1 MAVLRGVTAA
11 LVLLVLPVAAAAQTP
26 VAGTTPAVTV
36 GTAPPV
42 GAGAAPAAVA
52 GPAGTPPTG
61 ALAVG
66 EPQPPL
72 AALPAPIRFVN
83 EVKIGVLANDIAFL
97 GRHVE
102 AGTDVNLELLF
113 NSPALLKVI
122 GSPRPDL
129 GMTINS
135 AGETQRG
142 YAGLTWGVTLIH
154 SLLRPDDGIFLNGS
168 LGGAY
173 QDGYTNSPAPQRKE
187 LGSPV
192 LFRESIELG
201 YQATARLSLSAFIE
215 HMSNAD
221 LAPHNDGMTDAGA
234 RIGIKF

>member
-1 MAVLRGVTAA
+1 MAALRGATAA

-26 VAGTTPAVTV
+26 VAGT
-36 GTAPPV
+36 
-42 GAGAAPAAVA
+42 APAAVV
-52 GPAGTPPTG
+52 GPTATPAVGAAPPGAARPIGTPVAG
-61 ALAVG
+61 A
-66 EPQPPL
+66 PQPPL
-72 AALPAPIRFVN
+72 AALATPIQFIN

-113 NSPALLKVI
+113 NSPALLRAI

-154 SLLRPDDGIFLNGS
+154 GLLRPDDGIFLNGS

-173 QDGYTNSPAPQRKE
+173 QDGYTNNPAPQRKE

-234 RIGIKF
+234 RLGIKF

>member
-36 GTAPPV
+36 GTAPSV

>member
-1 MAVLRGVTAA
+1 MAALRGVTAA
-11 LVLLVLPVAAAAQTP
+11 LVLLVLPIAAAAQS
-26 VAGTTPAVTV
+26 ATV
-36 GTAPPV
+36 GTAPP
-42 GAGAAPAAVA
+42 ASA
-52 GPAGTPPTG
+52 GPTAVPLAGTPQ
-61 ALAVG
+61 L
-66 EPQPPL
+66 PL
-72 AALPAPIRFVN
+72 EVAPAPIRYIN

-113 NSPALLKVI
+113 DPPALLRAI

-154 SLLRPDDGIFLNGS
+154 GLLRPDDGIFLNGS

-173 QDGYTNSPAPQRKE
+173 QDGYTNSPAPARKE

-192 LFRESIELG
+192 LFRESVELG
-201 YQATARLSLSAFIE
+201 YQATVRLSLSAFIE
-215 HMSNAD
+215 HMSNAG
-221 LAPHNDGMTDAGA
+221 LAPHNEGMTDAGA

>member
-1 MAVLRGVTAA
+1 MAVLRRATAA
-11 LVLLVLPVAAAAQTP
+11 LVLLILPVAAAAQTP
-26 VAGTTPAVTV
+26 DAGAAPPLGVAA
-36 GTAPPV
+36 APPV
-42 GAGAAPAAVA
+42 GVEPTAAPV
-52 GPAGTPPTG
+52 
-61 ALAVG
+61 ALAP
-66 EPQPPL
+66 EPPP
-72 AALPAPIRFVN
+72 AALPAPIRFIN

-113 NSPALLKVI
+113 DAPALLRVI

-154 SLLRPDDGIFLNGS
+154 GLLRPDDGIFLNGS

-221 LAPHNDGMTDAGA
+221 LAPHNAGMTDAGA
-234 RIGIKF
+234 RLGIKF

>member
-36 GTAPPV
+36 GTALPV

-52 GPAGTPPTG
+52 GPAGAPPPG

-113 NSPALLKVI
+113 DSPALLKVI

-129 GMTINS
+129 GMS
-135 AGETQRG
+135 
-142 YAGLTWGVTLIH
+142 V
-154 SLLRPDDGIFLNGS
+154 
-168 LGGAY
+168 
-173 QDGYTNSPAPQRKE
+173 SPR
-187 LGSPV
+187 SS
-192 LFRESIELG
+192 RES
-201 YQATARLSLSAFIE
+201 
-215 HMSNAD
+215 
-221 LAPHNDGMTDAGA
+221 
-234 RIGIKF
+234 

>member
-66 EPQPPL
+66 EAQPPL

-142 YAGLTWGVTLIH
+142 YAGLTWGVTLTH

>member
-1 MAVLRGVTAA
+1 MAVLRRATAA
-11 LVLLVLPVAAAAQTP
+11 LVFLILPVAAAAQTP
-26 VAGTTPAVTV
+26 
-36 GTAPPV
+36 
-42 GAGAAPAAVA
+42 GAGAAPSLGVAAA
-52 GPAGTPPTG
+52 PPVSVEPTAAPV
-61 ALAVG
+61 ALA
-66 EPQPPL
+66 PQPPL
-72 AALPAPIRFVN
+72 AALPAPIRFIN

-113 NSPALLKVI
+113 DAPALLRVI

-154 SLLRPDDGIFLNGS
+154 GLLRPDDGIFLNGS

-234 RIGIKF
+234 RLGIKF

>member
-36 GTAPPV
+36 GTARPV
-42 GAGAAPAAVA
+42 GAGAAPTAVA
-52 GPAGTPPTG
+52 GPAGTPSTG

-113 NSPALLKVI
+113 DSPALLKVI

-201 YQATARLSLSAFIE
+201 YQATAKLSLSAFIE

>member
-1 MAVLRGVTAA
+1 MAALRGATAA

-26 VAGTTPAVTV
+26 GVGTT
-36 GTAPPV
+36 
-42 GAGAAPAAVA
+42 APAAVA
-52 GPAGTPPTG
+52 GPTATPAAGAAPPGVAEPPGTAVAG
-61 ALAVG
+61 A
-66 EPQPPL
+66 PQLPL
-72 AALPAPIRFVN
+72 AALPAPIRYIN

-113 NSPALLKVI
+113 DSPALLRAI

-154 SLLRPDDGIFLNGS
+154 GLLRPDDGVFLNGS

-173 QDGYTNSPAPQRKE
+173 QDGYTNNPAPQRKE

-234 RIGIKF
+234 RLGIKF

>member
-36 GTAPPV
+36 GTALPV

-52 GPAGTPPTG
+52 GPAGAPPPG

-113 NSPALLKVI
+113 DSPALLKVI